1 VKAVILD
8 LDTLGDGIDLQ
19 PIRDRVTDLRV
30 YGTTSADQLDEHLAD
45 ADLIIT
51 NKVLIPARVMA
62 GRKAILIIATGTNN
76 VDMAAA
82 RALGLPVLNVLNY
95 GTASV
100 AQHTLML
107 MLSLAARLPL
117 YQQDLA
123 AGAWQQSPFFCL
135 LNHSTVELA
144 GKQLVLV
151 GEGTLG
157 REVARLAQ
165 AFGMQVRF
173 AARPG
178 SDSDSRPT
186 LDELLPTADVL
197 SFHCP
202 LTDETRHLLDN
213 ERLQRIKPGC
223 LVVNCARGG
232 ILDEQAALAALS
244 AGLLGGLAVD
254 VLPVEPPRDGHPLL
268 DALQRQRLNLIV
280 TPHNAWISPQA
291 RQNIIRL
298 TAENIDRLAAG

>member
-1 VKAVILD
+1 
-8 LDTLGDGIDLQ
+8 
-19 PIRDRVTDLRV
+19 
-30 YGTTSADQLDEHLAD
+30 
-45 ADLIIT
+45 
-51 NKVLIPARVMA
+51 
-62 GRKAILIIATGTNN
+62 
-76 VDMAAA
+76 
-82 RALGLPVLNVLNY
+82 
-95 GTASV
+95 V

-232 ILDEQAALAALS
+232 ILDEQAALDALS

-268 DALQRQRLNLIV
+268 DALQRQSLNLIV

-298 TAENIDRLAAG
+298 TAENIDRLAAGWLTWRGRCRPERLTDHPFATIIPGKSEQGGNRQIRSDKCQPAVGLVEIGHGGSVPGQGMAGMNRGLFRGWPSDGVVIIRNNR

>member
-1 VKAVILD
+1 
-8 LDTLGDGIDLQ
+8 
-19 PIRDRVTDLRV
+19 
-30 YGTTSADQLDEHLAD
+30 
-45 ADLIIT
+45 
-51 NKVLIPARVMA
+51 
-62 GRKAILIIATGTNN
+62 
-76 VDMAAA
+76 
-82 RALGLPVLNVLNY
+82 
-95 GTASV
+95 
-100 AQHTLML
+100 
-107 MLSLAARLPL
+107 
-117 YQQDLA
+117 
-123 AGAWQQSPFFCL
+123 
-135 LNHSTVELA
+135 
-144 GKQLVLV
+144 
-151 GEGTLG
+151 
-157 REVARLAQ
+157 
-165 AFGMQVRF
+165 
-173 AARPG
+173 
-178 SDSDSRPT
+178 
-186 LDELLPTADVL
+186 LLPTADVL